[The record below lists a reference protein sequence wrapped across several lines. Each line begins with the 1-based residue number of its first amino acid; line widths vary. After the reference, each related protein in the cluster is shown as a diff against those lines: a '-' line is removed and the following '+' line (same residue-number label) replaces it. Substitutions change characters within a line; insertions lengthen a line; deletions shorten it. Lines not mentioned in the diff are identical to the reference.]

1 MQNDAGTKLK
11 VMQKRLEDMFQL
23 LNVWQQYVDIIYA
36 PEHEINMLKILKDNG
51 QYNSDVSADDVS
63 FASKMENENIESRL
77 ATLFAKDEKETE
89 QEIDQNLADPYLS
102 VLEGL
107 TTDTQATTDVE
118 SGLLETRDP
127 EQK

>member
-127 EQK
+127 E